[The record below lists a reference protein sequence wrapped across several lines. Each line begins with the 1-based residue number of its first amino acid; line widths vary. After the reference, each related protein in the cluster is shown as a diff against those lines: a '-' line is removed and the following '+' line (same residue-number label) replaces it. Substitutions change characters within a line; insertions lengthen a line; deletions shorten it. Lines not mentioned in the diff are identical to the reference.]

1 MTSRRTT
8 VTRFA
13 VGLGLVASLAAC
25 GGTAQKTTDNTV
37 PATPDLTVLGQD
49 IKFDKTEYTAKPG
62 NVALAYISKGN
73 QTHNLVLEDPSG
85 NRIGKELVVAPG
97 GQTGEVFT
105 LTAGTYKMYCTV
117 PGHKASMNATLTVA

>member
-1 MTSRRTT
+1 MTSRRTP
-8 VTRFA
+8 VLRFA

-37 PATPDLTVLGQD
+37 PATPDLTVLAQD

-62 NVALAYISKGN
+62 NVGLAYVSKGQ
-73 QTHNLVLEDPSG
+73 QTHNLVIEDGSG

-97 GQTGEVFT
+97 GQTGETFT

-117 PGHKASMNATLTVA
+117 PGHKASMNAVLTVA

>member
-8 VTRFA
+8 VTRFS
-13 VGLGLVASLAAC
+13 VGLGLVACLAAC

-37 PATPDLTVLGQD
+37 PATPDLTVLAQD

-62 NVALAYISKGN
+62 TVALAYISKGN
-73 QTHNLVLEDPSG
+73 QTHNFVLEDSSK
-85 NRIGKELVVAPG
+85 NRVGKELVVAPG
-97 GQTGEVFT
+97 GQTGESFT

>member
-1 MTSRRTT
+1 MTLRRTP

-13 VGLGLVASLAAC
+13 IGLGIVACLAAC

-37 PATPDLTVLGQD
+37 PATPDLTVLAQD
-49 IKFDKTEYTAKPG
+49 IKFDKEEYTAKPG
-62 NVALAYISKGN
+62 NVALAYLSKGN
-73 QTHNLVLEDPSG
+73 QSHNLVIEDSSKARVG
-85 NRIGKELVVAPG
+85 TELIVGPG
-97 GQTGEVFT
+97 ASTGEVFT

>member
-8 VTRFA
+8 VTRIA

-25 GGTAQKTTDNTV
+25 GGTELKTSSNTV
-37 PATPDLTVLGQD
+37 PATPDLTVLAQD

-62 NVALAYISKGN
+62 NVALAYLSKG
-73 QTHNLVLEDPSG
+73 QQSHNLVIEDSSKARVG
-85 NRIGKELVVAPG
+85 TELIVGPG
-97 GQTGEVFT
+97 ASTGEVFT

>member
-1 MTSRRTT
+1 MTSRRTS

-13 VGLGLVASLAAC
+13 IGLGLVASLAAC

-49 IKFDKTEYTAKPG
+49 IKFDKTEYSAKPG
-62 NVALAYISKGN
+62 TVSLAYISKG
-73 QTHNLVLEDPSG
+73 QQSHNLVIEDGSG
-85 NRIGKELVVAPG
+85 NRVGKELIVGPG
-97 GQTGEVFT
+97 ASTGEVFT